1 MAAPRTGRIGHCLKK
16 VAAADAALPGVQGFR
31 GSGVQGFRG
40 SGVQGFRGSGVQ
52 GFRGSGVQGFR
63 GSGVQGFRGSGV
75 QGFRGSEVP
84 LRVLGNPP
92 SGGSSPLR
100 GSFGDFRGRLLGPV
114 GLHVAC
120 LPHLHSASGRVGRVC
135 SLPRLGPGRS
145 IGGSNPC
152 FQHG

>member
-1 MAAPRTGRIGHCLKK
+1 MISPHRDLGASGPVLGGGRCWGVSFFGFIVHLGFPPVQHATTAGLPRTGGCLKK
-16 VAAADAALPGVQGFR
+16 VAAADAGLP
-31 GSGVQGFRG
+31 
-40 SGVQGFRGSGVQ
+40 
-52 GFRGSGVQGFR
+52 
-63 GSGVQGFRGSGV
+63 
-75 QGFRGSEVP
+75 EVP
-84 LRVLGNPP
+84 LGFFGNPP

-100 GSFGDFRGRLLGPV
+100 GSFGDFRGGLLGPV